1 METAEDLLNH
11 VLVPK
16 HEILS
21 EEEVESLLKE
31 FGIKKEQFPLIKLN
45 DPVVVA
51 LDTEEGQV
59 LRITRK
65 SITAGESVYYRR
77 VAR

>member
-1 METAEDLLNH
+1 VETAEDLLNH

>member
-31 FGIKKEQFPLIKLN
+31 LGIKKEQFPLIKLN

-65 SITAGESVYYRR
+65 SATAGESVYYRR

>member
-31 FGIKKEQFPLIKLN
+31 LGIKKEQFPLIKPN
-45 DPVVVA
+45 DPVVAA

-65 SITAGESVYYRR
+65 SATAGESVYYRR